1 MVAAALAEV
10 AKTKAVLPAHT
21 DFTVICPGLC
31 LGRTSK
37 DAKKGVTHAP
47 AAKELPSSS
56 AGLAKAQDPPRTES
70 ALQVVSQTSRPSPR
84 LSSCRVG
91 AVAPMPSL
99 KEQPC
104 LDAPLWHAEK
114 RIHVQFHRRACFTMQ
129 LLSVQESHAPESQLS
144 SSPQLE
150 ELRAERDLDQDEL
163 DPGLQSTLSGSA
175 GTVCP
180 SCIGLQPSAELQP

>member
-1 MVAAALAEV
+1 
-10 AKTKAVLPAHT
+10 
-21 DFTVICPGLC
+21 
-31 LGRTSK
+31 
-37 DAKKGVTHAP
+37 
-47 AAKELPSSS
+47 
-56 AGLAKAQDPPRTES
+56 
-70 ALQVVSQTSRPSPR
+70 
-84 LSSCRVG
+84 
-91 AVAPMPSL
+91 
-99 KEQPC
+99 
-104 LDAPLWHAEK
+104 
-114 RIHVQFHRRACFTMQ
+114 MQ

>member
-47 AAKELPSSS
+47 AAEELPSSS

-99 KEQPC
+99 K
-104 LDAPLWHAEK
+104 
-114 RIHVQFHRRACFTMQ
+114 
-129 LLSVQESHAPESQLS
+129 SSHAWMHHLACGKADTCAIPQACMLYYAAAFCAGEPCSRES
-144 SSPQLE
+144 
-150 ELRAERDLDQDEL
+150 
-163 DPGLQSTLSGSA
+163 TIFITTA
-175 GTVCP
+175 GGVARRT
-180 SCIGLQPSAELQP
+180 